1 MQSIMS
7 KSAVQTG
14 RRGPDRGEGQPFQA
28 SDLFAHHTGFFSN
41 SCCIVWHLHL
51 LRAKVELY
59 PCQSQPNYCYPEELK
74 HGASQTS
81 VNIQIIRGL
90 PANAQT
96 FSMKPHRMEPKSLHF
111 NKRPPH
117 QMILIWV
124 ARQPTQRT
132 THKCGPGAHT
142 LHQIELGVI
151 PALYLRAT
159 GQTHRSF
166 FVPQFPRL

>member
-1 MQSIMS
+1 MS
-7 KSAVQTG
+7 KSAAQTG
-14 RRGPDRGEGQPFQA
+14 RRGPDRGERQPFQA
-28 SDLFAHHTGFFSN
+28 SHLFAHHTGFFSN
-41 SCCIVWHLHL
+41 SCCIVWHLRL

-59 PCQSQPNYCYPEELK
+59 PCQSQPNCCYPGELK

-81 VNIQIIRGL
+81 VSYSNHQRAPCQCPDLLHETSLDG
-90 PANAQT
+90 AQE
-96 FSMKPHRMEPKSLHF
+96 SAF

-132 THKCGPGAHT
+132 IHKCGSGAHT
-142 LHQIELGVI
+142 LHQIEVGVI
-151 PALYLRAT
+151 PVLYLRAT

-166 FVPQFPRL
+166 FVPQFPQL